1 MLEELN
7 HSGYIVIK
15 RTCELCN
22 NTQDVNGDNVSA
34 EMKKIECRYAYEY
47 TDGFIYIYAYED
59 IPEISGNSV
68 IIGTGF
74 DRNNY
79 LFFSSSKISN
89 NWPNTSPKR
98 IKIDYIV
105 KGYEKDAIYT
115 EAFFSFDELQYFCPS
130 VAVVKED
137 PDHNVT
143 FLSERKEIK
152 TFNVIVDFIKCR
164 VSFRLRA
171 EGKGEFAKSH
181 MTAFTDITISFP
193 ETSDYDFLKKIY
205 LMVDMAFAFICNRRN
220 TTCLSMKLIGEH
232 KGVIFQNWQSVEK
245 KLPFTCEIYY
255 YDSYRDEPEN
265 HDVIKNTWWA
275 NGFFEHIDNLFD
287 LIAKDLSGISDDKGR
302 GTISIES
309 VHPSLKSRRKID
321 LQLSLQIA
329 SAFEFYIRKYL
340 PDMVKEKEY
349 HKEIKQVLE
358 NIVENSSGD
367 KKKLAKNLMK
377 HVLVEPALEDKVWK
391 VYNGYDEW
399 KPIRP
404 CISEEWFKDV
414 EIKELGSEM
423 NQWRNDLAHSKREY
437 IPNSNTIRAVRL
449 IEHLNYAIVLRK
461 IGYDDNEIK
470 DILSHVLLH
479 ERFDV

>member
-1 MLEELN
+1 MLEEHN

-15 RTCELCN
+15 RKCDLCSKKQAVKEGTKSEE
-22 NTQDVNGDNVSA
+22 NTI
-34 EMKKIECRYAYEY
+34 IECRYAYEF
-47 TDGFIYIYAYED
+47 TDGFLYIYAYED
-59 IPEISGNSV
+59 IPEISGNNV
-68 IIGTGF
+68 VVGTGF
-74 DRNNY
+74 DRINY
-79 LFFSSSKISN
+79 LFFASYEITN
-89 NWPNTSPKR
+89 NWPNTSPKI
-98 IKIDYIV
+98 IKIDFIV

-115 EAFFSFDELQYFCPS
+115 KAVFSFDELQYFCPS
-130 VAVVKED
+130 IAVVQED
-137 PDHNVT
+137 SDHNVT
-143 FLSERKEIK
+143 FLSKHEEIK
-152 TFNVIVDFIKCR
+152 TFNVIVDSIKCH
-164 VSFRLRA
+164 VSFRLRT
-171 EGKGEFAKSH
+171 EGKCGFAKSH

-245 KLPFTCEIYY
+245 KLTFTCEIYY
-255 YDSYRDEPEN
+255 YDSYREEPEN
-265 HDVIKNTWWA
+265 YDVIKNTWWA

-287 LIAKDLSGISDDKGR
+287 LIAKDLSGISDNKGR

-309 VHPSLKSRRKID
+309 VHPSLKRRRKID

-340 PDMVKEKEY
+340 PDMIKEKDY
-349 HKEIKQVLE
+349 HKEINQVLE
-358 NIVENSSGD
+358 TIVENSSGD

-404 CISEEWFKDV
+404 CISEEWFKDD

-437 IPNSNTIRAVRL
+437 KPNVNTIRAVRL
-449 IEHLNYAIVLRK
+449 IEHLNYSIVLREL
-461 IGYDDNEIK
+461 GYNDNEIK
-470 DILSHVLLH
+470 DILSHVLIH